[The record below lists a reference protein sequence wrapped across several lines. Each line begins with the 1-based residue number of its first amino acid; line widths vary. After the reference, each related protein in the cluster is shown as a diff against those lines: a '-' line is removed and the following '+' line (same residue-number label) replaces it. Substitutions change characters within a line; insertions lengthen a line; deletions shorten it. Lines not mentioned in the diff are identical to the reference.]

1 MPINCK
7 LSNLVITLCLLNFIG
22 GGSGIMKDGLKK
34 KMNKEYLAVRA
45 CGIKNF
51 IVFVK
56 DGRIRK
62 NEYRLK
68 ILITSKKNGRNQ

>member
-1 MPINCK
+1 
-7 LSNLVITLCLLNFIG
+7 
-22 GGSGIMKDGLKK
+22 MKDGLKK

-68 ILITSKKNGRNQ
+68 F